1 MPFPGMPS
9 VFRFQKVNKYKL
21 LNKRKFLNINAK
33 HKVQSIKQQLIIV
46 NNHGRIHKAQE
57 QSEGRKV
64 SRTEAERKYL
74 RYFLLMH
81 ANTDINKY
89 TYICIMHIQSYTPY
103 MISHLRLADMIN
115 VDC

>member
-1 MPFPGMPS
+1 M
-9 VFRFQKVNKYKL
+9 
-21 LNKRKFLNINAK
+21 
-33 HKVQSIKQQLIIV
+33 QSIKQQLIIV

-89 TYICIMHIQSYTPY
+89 TYICIMNIQSYTPY

-115 VDC
+115 VDCLLESEKGGETIEIINKIYHALQL